1 MMIMRF
7 KTFLKEQERKDR
19 YYTTLN
25 LYDDMDQETIV
36 YYMNQLLPVIYKM
49 LKSTPELVITV
60 DEVIQDDE

>member
-1 MMIMRF
+1 MIMRF

>member
-1 MMIMRF
+1 MIMRF
-7 KTFLKEQERKDR
+7 KTFLKEQEKKDR

-60 DEVIQDDE
+60 DEVTQDDD

>member
-1 MMIMRF
+1 MIMRF

-25 LYDDMDQETIV
+25 LYDDMDKETIV

-60 DEVIQDDE
+60 DEVTQDDE

>member
-1 MMIMRF
+1 MIMRF

-60 DEVIQDDE
+60 DEITQDDE

>member
-1 MMIMRF
+1 MIMRF

-60 DEVIQDDE
+60 DEVTQDDE

>member
-1 MMIMRF
+1 MRF

-60 DEVIQDDE
+60 DEIIQDDD

>member
-7 KTFLKEQERKDR
+7 KTFLKEQENKDR

-25 LYDDMDQETIV
+25 LYDDMDKETIV

-60 DEVIQDDE
+60 DEVVKDDE

>member
-1 MMIMRF
+1 MIMRF
-7 KTFLKEQERKDR
+7 KTFLKEQEKKDR

-60 DEVIQDDE
+60 DEVTQDDE